1 MPIRIQMEPRDS
13 ELLERWRCGDRSSG
27 EALMTRHY
35 RSVLRFFELNA
46 SWAAEDLTQRTFVA
60 CIEGAAALRDPEAFR
75 AYLFG
80 VARRQLAQHQ
90 RQMSRTKVLRRFAAT
105 PVGSTAQLS
114 TLVARGREQLLAL
127 RALATLP
134 RRVQT
139 LLLHHY
145 WDGVSIGELATND
158 GVPTSTIRTR
168 LARARD
174 LMRARLAAFDPA
186 LAAVPTDDQL
196 RALMASLVVTA
207 GSSHASVSRPA

>member
-1 MPIRIQMEPRDS
+1 MEPRDA
-13 ELLERWRCGDRSSG
+13 ELLERWRQGDRSSG
-27 EALMTRHY
+27 EVLIARHY

-75 AYLFG
+75 GYLFG

-90 RQMSRTKVLRRFAAT
+90 RQMSRTKALRRFDAA
-105 PVGSTAQLS
+105 PPGGSAELS
-114 TLVARGREQLLAL
+114 TLLARGREQILAL

-139 LLLHHY
+139 LLVLHY

-158 GVPTSTIRTR
+158 RVPTSTIRTR

-174 LMRARLAAFDPA
+174 LMRTRLAELDVGPA
-186 LAAVPTDDQL
+186 TAPTDDQL
-196 RALMASLVVTA
+196 RALMVSLLAATDRA
-207 GSSHASVSRPA
+207 HASVSSRA